1 VTSAWAPGCAA
12 QDDSVEV
19 EGSAVSVEAVTGGKK
34 MGKRKQV
41 VLYCSALSHLLVYE
55 VPILD
60 RSNAY
65 GKDIKAVDTT

>member
-1 VTSAWAPGCAA
+1 M
-12 QDDSVEV
+12 

-41 VLYCSALSHLLVYE
+41 VLYYSALSHLLVYE